1 MDISNV
7 ISIIANVGYPIAMSI
22 ILLCYMREN
31 DKTHDEEV
39 SNLRTALENNT
50 IVMQQLVDKLN
61 A

>member
-7 ISIIANVGYPIAMSI
+7 ISIIANVGYPIAMSL
-22 ILLCYMREN
+22 ILLYYMREN

-39 SNLRTALENNT
+39 SNLRSALENNT